1 LLLAAAPLILFGI
14 ISLVKSPVQRNY
26 FCPYLLPTEE
36 VQVLLFPE
44 ILIIVS
50 AGIVRLLLCSGGIL
64 RGGFKE
70 RDIITLGLI
79 ENTGTFKTILFTRG
93 TFLERVWEEPLL
105 LHKTMKTN
113 WIMILKPFLLLV
125 FFLSYVSLSFSI
137 TLNQDLQY
145 SGEEDSQNLLVW

>member
-36 VQVLLFPE
+36 VLVLLFPE
-44 ILIIVS
+44 ILIVS

-64 RGGFKE
+64 RGDFKE

-137 TLNQDLQY
+137 TLDQDLQY